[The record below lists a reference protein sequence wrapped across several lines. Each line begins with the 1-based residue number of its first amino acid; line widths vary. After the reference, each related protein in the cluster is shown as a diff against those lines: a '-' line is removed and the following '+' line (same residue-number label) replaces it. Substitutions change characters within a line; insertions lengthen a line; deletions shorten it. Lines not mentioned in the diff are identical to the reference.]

1 MKIIGELMIVGR
13 FLLEVKES
21 KSCDGCFFQSDRF
34 GCICDS
40 IGIANYRKQ
49 AGECKSK
56 KREDG
61 KSVIFEEKSRY

>member
-1 MKIIGELMIVGR
+1 MKTIGELMIVGR

-21 KSCDGCFFQSDRF
+21 KSCEGCFFQSEYS
-34 GCICDS
+34 GCYCDDLD
-40 IGIANYRKQ
+40 IVNYRKVV
-49 AGECKSK
+49 GECLSK